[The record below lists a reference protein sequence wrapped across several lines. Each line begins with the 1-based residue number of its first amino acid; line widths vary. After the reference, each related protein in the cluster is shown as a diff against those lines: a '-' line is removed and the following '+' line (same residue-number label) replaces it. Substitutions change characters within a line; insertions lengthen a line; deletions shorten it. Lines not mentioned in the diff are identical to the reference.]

1 MAKCQQDHDLK
12 FLMYINSQTKIFMF
26 SITEFLPRSL
36 ILIYEFRTLT
46 LLSWV
51 LCLKTVKKSGEK
63 KKKIDKKMEKSGQ
76 LEINYA

>member
-1 MAKCQQDHDLK
+1 MAKCQQNHDLK

-46 LLSWV
+46 LLAWV
-51 LCLKTVKKSGEK
+51 LCLKTVKKSVK
-63 KKKIDKKMEKSGQ
+63 KLFPKKMEQILGG
-76 LEINYA
+76 